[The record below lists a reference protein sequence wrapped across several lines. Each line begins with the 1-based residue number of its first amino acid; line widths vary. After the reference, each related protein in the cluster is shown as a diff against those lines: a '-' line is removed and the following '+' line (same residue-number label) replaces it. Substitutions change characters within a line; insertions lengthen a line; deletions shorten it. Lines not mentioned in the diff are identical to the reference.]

1 MQKDLTT
8 EQSMKLLED
17 LHVRFE
23 KNRSYHQHLEWSK
36 VEEKLLKYKDKL
48 WSLREMEI
56 TGGEPD
62 VIGYD
67 PNNDTYMFCD
77 CSKETPSKRRSV
89 CYDALAQQ
97 ARKEHKP
104 KDNAVDM
111 AKNMGIELLDEKQ
124 YHQLQELGDFD
135 LNTSSWL
142 KTPNEIRALGG
153 AIFGDK
159 RYNRVFIYHN
169 GAESYYG
176 VRSFRGW
183 IMI

>member
-1 MQKDLTT
+1 MQKELTT

-36 VEEKLLKYKDKL
+36 VEEKLLKYPDKL
-48 WSLREMEI
+48 WSLQEMEI

-135 LNTSSWL
+135 LKTSSWL

-176 VRSFRGW
+176 VRGFRGW
-183 IMI
+183 LII

>member
-1 MQKDLTT
+1 MQKELTT
-8 EQSMKLLED
+8 EQSIKLLEA

-23 KNRSYHQHLEWSK
+23 KNRDYHQHLEWSK
-36 VEEKLLKYKDKL
+36 VLEKLRQHPDKL
-48 WSLREMEI
+48 WSLNEMEN

-67 PNNDTYMFCD
+67 LKNDTYMFCD

-97 ARKEHKP
+97 TRKEHKP

-135 LNTSSWL
+135 LKTSSWL
-142 KTPNEIRALGG
+142 KTPSEIRELGG

-176 VRSFRGW
+176 VRGFRGW
-183 IMI
+183 LII